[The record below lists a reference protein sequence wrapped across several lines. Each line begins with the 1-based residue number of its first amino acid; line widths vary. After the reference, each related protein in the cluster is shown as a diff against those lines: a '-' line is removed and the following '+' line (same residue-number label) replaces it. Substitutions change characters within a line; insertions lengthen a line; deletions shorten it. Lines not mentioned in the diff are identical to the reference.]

1 MKFFKKQS
9 VAWVIAIIM
18 ILAAAGIGIAK
29 GNNAPPIDRTKLDT
43 SLSIGAYEGWV
54 GDFAGVLTDRQF
66 EQICLYNANWDYR
79 YGSIIVVEIL
89 PDTPNQSLEDYTF
102 NRAYEFELGS
112 ADGYLTIVPDTADAY
127 LAVGGEHPLSS
138 SQINVYLNQYLYDD
152 VKSGEIGQGI
162 LTLFAAL
169 NDYYVDNYGL
179 GDAENAYDLSG
190 LKTLIILVVMALI
203 ILTLIDQSRYN
214 TYRTRY
220 YGVVNPPVVF
230 RPILFW
236 HAPGSRWYRRHWHR
250 PPPPPPPGGH
260 GGGPRPGGGF
270 GGSSHSNFSS
280 GPRGGGFS
288 GSGFGGS
295 RGGGFSSGSRS
306 SGFSGGSR
314 GSSFGG
320 SRGGGFSGGSRGGG
334 FSGGSRGGGFGG
346 RR

>member
-1 MKFFKKQS
+1 MKFFKKQG
-9 VAWVIAIIM
+9 VAWGITIVM
-18 ILAAAGIGIAK
+18 ILAAVVIGITK
-29 GNNAPPIDRTKLDT
+29 GNNAPPIDPTKLDT

-79 YGSIIVVEIL
+79 YSSIIVVEIL
-89 PDTPNQSLEDYTF
+89 EDVPNQGLEDYTF
-102 NRAYEFELGS
+102 DRAYEFELGA
-112 ADGYLTIVPDTADAY
+112 ADGYLTIVSDTADAY
-127 LAVGGEHPLSS
+127 LAVGGDHPLSS
-138 SQINVYLNQYLYDD
+138 GQINAYLSQYLYDD
-152 VKSGEIGQGI
+152 VQDGKIGEGI

-169 NDYYVDNYGL
+169 NEYYVDNYGL
-179 GDAENAYDLSG
+179 GNADTGTDLSG
-190 LKTLIILVVMALI
+190 LKTLIILAIMALI

-236 HAPGSRWYRRHWHR
+236 HAPGSRWYRRHWRR

-260 GGGPRPGGGF
+260 GGGPRPGGF
-270 GGSSHSNFSS
+270 GGSSHGNFSS
-280 GPRGGGFS
+280 GSRGGGFS
-288 GSGFGGS
+288 GSSFGGS
-295 RGGGFSSGSRS
+295 RGGGFS
-306 SGFSGGSR
+306 GGSR
-314 GSSFGG
+314 GGSFGG

-334 FSGGSRGGGFGG
+334 FSGGSRGGSFGGSRGGGFGG

>member
-1 MKFFKKQS
+1 MKFLKKQG
-9 VAWVIAIIM
+9 VAWGLTIIM
-18 ILAAAGIGIAK
+18 IVAAVIIGLVR
-29 GNNAPPIDRTKLDT
+29 GNTATPAPGNPAALDT
-43 SLSIGAYEGWV
+43 SLSTGAYENWV
-54 GDFAGVLTDRQF
+54 GDFAGVLSDRQL

-89 PDTPNQSLEDYTF
+89 KDTPNQSLEDYTYD
-102 NRAYEFELGS
+102 RAYEFELGS
-112 ADGYLTIVPDTADAY
+112 ADGYLAIVPATADAY
-127 LAVGGEHPLSS
+127 LAVGEGHPLSS
-138 SQINVYLNQYLYDD
+138 SQITVYMNQYLYDG
-152 VKSGEIGQGI
+152 VKSGEVGQGI

-169 NDYYVDNYGL
+169 NEYYVDNYGL
-179 GDAENAYDLSG
+179 GDAENSRDLSG
-190 LKTLIILVVMALI
+190 LKTLIILAVMALI

-214 TYRTRY
+214 TYRARY

-236 HAPGSRWYRRHWHR
+236 HAPGSRWYRRHWRR

-260 GGGPRPGGGF
+260 GGGPRPGGF

-288 GSGFGGS
+288 GSSFGGS
-295 RGGGFSSGSRS
+295 RGGGFSGGSRG
-306 SGFSGGSR
+306 GFSGG
-314 GSSFGG
+314 SFGG

-334 FSGGSRGGGFGG
+334 FGGGSRGGGFGG